1 MNQKKLKK
9 LRIQRYLTLDEVYV
23 KSRRKLQPSRLSKLE
38 RGILLMTDQDRKI
51 LSRVYGVPEKDLS
64 A

>member
-1 MNQKKLKK
+1 MIKKKLKN

-23 KSRRKLQPSRLSKLE
+23 KSRRKLQPSRISKLE
-38 RGILLMTDQDRKI
+38 RGILLMTDRDRKI
-51 LSRVYGVPEKDLS
+51 LSKVYGVPEKDLC

>member
-9 LRIQRYLTLDEVYV
+9 LRIERYLTQDQVYV
-23 KSRRKLQPSRLSKLE
+23 KSRRRIQPSRLSKLE
-38 RGILLMTDQDRKI
+38 RGILLLTDRDRKI
-51 LSRVYGVPEKDLS
+51 LARIYGVSEKDFF

>member
-1 MNQKKLKK
+1 MIKKKLKN

-23 KSRRKLQPSRLSKLE
+23 KSRRKLQPSRVSKLE
-38 RGILLMTDQDRKI
+38 RGILLMTDRDKKI
-51 LSRVYGVPEKDLS
+51 LARIYGVSEEELS

>member
-1 MNQKKLKK
+1 MIKKKLKN

-23 KSRRKLQPSRLSKLE
+23 KSRRKLQPSRVSKLE
-38 RGILLMTDQDRKI
+38 RGILLMTDRDRKI
-51 LSRVYGVPEKDLS
+51 LSRVYGVSEEELS

>member
-1 MNQKKLKK
+1 MNQRKLKK
-9 LRIQRYLTLDEVYV
+9 LRIERYLTLDQVYV

-38 RGILLMTDQDRKI
+38 RGILLLTDRDRKI
-51 LSRVYGVPEKDLS
+51 LARIYGVSEKDLF